1 MPWFFGALLGR
12 VLIWI
17 AAGVVFRALSALG
30 FAYLTYT
37 GIGQLMDKIES
48 YIKSLFG
55 GVPIEIA
62 QIMGIAKFDVAINI
76 ILAALVARLLLVGM
90 DKLTGTA
97 TAIALMNRAGG

>member
-1 MPWFFGALLGR
+1 MPYLLGAIIGR
-12 VLIWI
+12 VLLWI

-37 GIGQLMDKIES
+37 GIGSLMDKIES
-48 YIKSLFG
+48 YIKQLFG
-55 GVPIEIA
+55 VLPVEIV

-76 ILAALVARLLLVGM
+76 VLAALMARLLLVGM

-97 TAIALMNRAGG
+97 TAMALMNRAGG